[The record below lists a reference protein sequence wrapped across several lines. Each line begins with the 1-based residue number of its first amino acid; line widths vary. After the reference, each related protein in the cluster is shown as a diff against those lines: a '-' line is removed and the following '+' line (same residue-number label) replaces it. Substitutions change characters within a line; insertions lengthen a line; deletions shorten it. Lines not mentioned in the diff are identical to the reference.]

1 LRERTDAAPC
11 HQTELPRLVT
21 SETHLLAF
29 AGGSGFVARI
39 HARRGNQKQMKQ
51 LGFNRIL
58 DPYSIGTENAQN
70 IL

>member
-1 LRERTDAAPC
+1 VFGHCD
-11 HQTELPRLVT
+11 HTELPRTVT
-21 SETHLLAF
+21 SEAHRLALVGGTGF
-29 AGGSGFVARI
+29 AVRI
-39 HARRGNQKQMKQ
+39 HARRGNQKKIKR